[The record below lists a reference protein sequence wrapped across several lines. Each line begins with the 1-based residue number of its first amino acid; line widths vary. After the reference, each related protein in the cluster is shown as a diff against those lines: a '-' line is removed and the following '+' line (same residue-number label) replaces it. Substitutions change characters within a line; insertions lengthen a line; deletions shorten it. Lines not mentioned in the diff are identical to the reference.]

1 MARPPSASLSSLQWI
16 RRWRAPLA
24 LWVTF
29 AFALQA
35 CSDEHVAGI
44 VVTSDAKNKSDG
56 GSLFGKDGGSLKS
69 DGSGPTP
76 DVDDEPDSTEKAD
89 IGIKRE
95 IIVMLNTNLP
105 QVIAPSLPL
114 PVYAKV
120 IDYTHGVPADGVAV
134 LWEITENVGINGP
147 GQGYWDS
154 GNTFTDGKGLTGNV
168 FQPNKNPAVEYKVK
182 LSCEA
187 AEPVEFVIS
196 VTDNPKGGIKVKM
209 LYDNLLAL
217 GQVTVRVM
225 PSPFACATFKPVN
238 PPQTFIASKT
248 TILTDT
254 PEFGP
259 LPADKK
265 YGIYVL
271 AKDTDNH
278 LAAAGCAD
286 AVLVI
291 DKQVTEVSVSMGTLP
306 LMASGPYDMINHF
319 DFTGAIPG
327 QLGQIL
333 DTAVQI
339 FYDPGAFIISQI
351 KNLVK
356 QVLPGILVDAA
367 FSLFEN
373 ALSKVVTDWLLNKS
387 PSWLQ
392 SFFQMGQD
400 VLQVVKKLEMLGVL
414 TIFKVS
420 NDFFVKGDIAF
431 TGLNLYWKLGCN
443 KNDPKYA
450 ECGKISLD
458 ASKAVNDPNFP
469 MDFFAGT
476 LTGTISQQK
485 KLTIDSSTIKL
496 NYGKLI
502 LFVLTQVIL
511 KKITGETTFLG
522 AMEKLVNCDGIAKG
536 IGGSILGKL
545 GLSENTVKGFCSGT
559 LGLIVLPLEQ
569 LIGGLALDS
578 KLSLNGY
585 CTMVDNNDDLK
596 VDKLIDGVW
605 VGNIVVEGANGK
617 QFKGDFTAT
626 RQPGF

>member
-1 MARPPSASLSSLQWI
+1 MKVPV
-16 RRWRAPLA
+16 A
-24 LWVTF
+24 LLVLF
-29 AFALQA
+29 AFSLQA
-35 CSDEHVAGI
+35 CSTEEVAGTI
-44 VVTSDAKNKSDG
+44 VVGDTKG
-56 GSLFGKDGGSLKS
+56 GSGAGSVFGKDGAKLGGA
-69 DGSGPTP
+69 DGSTTSP
-76 DVDDEPDSTEKAD
+76 DIEEEPDSGEQAD
-89 IGIKRE
+89 IGLKRE
-95 IIVMLNTNLP
+95 IIVMLNTALP
-105 QVIAPSLPL
+105 QVIAPSAAF

-120 IDYTHGVPADGVAV
+120 VDYTHGVPAQNVAIV
-134 LWEITENVGINGP
+134 WEITQNVGLNGA

-154 GNTFTDGKGLTGNV
+154 GNTFTDGKGLTGNL
-168 FQPNKNPAVEYKVK
+168 FAANKSPAVEYTVR

-187 AEPVEFVIS
+187 AEPVEFVIV

-209 LYDNLLAL
+209 LYDNQIAL

-225 PSPFACATFKPVN
+225 PSPFACAAFKAVN
-238 PPQTFIASKT
+238 PSLAFIASKT
-248 TILTDT
+248 TIVEDT
-254 PEFGP
+254 PEFAP

-265 YGIYVL
+265 YGIYII

-291 DKQVTEVSVSMGTLP
+291 DKQTTEVTVTIQTLA
-306 LMASGPYDMINHF
+306 LLASGPYDMINHF

-356 QVLPGILVDAA
+356 QILPGILVDVA
-367 FSLFEN
+367 FGLFEN
-373 ALSKVVTDWLLNKS
+373 ALSKIVTEWLLTKS
-387 PSWLQ
+387 PPWLQ
-392 SFFQMGQD
+392 AFFQMGQD

-414 TIFKVS
+414 TIYKVS

-431 TGLNLYWKLGCN
+431 TGLNLYWKLGCD
-443 KNDPKYA
+443 KKDPKYA
-450 ECGKISLD
+450 ECGKIALD
-458 ASKAVNDPNFP
+458 AGKAVKDPNFP

-502 LFVLTQVIL
+502 LYVLTQVIL

-569 LIGGLALDS
+569 IIGGLALDS
-578 KLSLNGY
+578 NLSLNGY
-585 CTMVDNNDDLK
+585 CTMIDNNDDLK

-605 VGNIVVEGANGK
+605 VGTIVTTGAAGK
-617 QFKGDFTAT
+617 PFKGDFTAT